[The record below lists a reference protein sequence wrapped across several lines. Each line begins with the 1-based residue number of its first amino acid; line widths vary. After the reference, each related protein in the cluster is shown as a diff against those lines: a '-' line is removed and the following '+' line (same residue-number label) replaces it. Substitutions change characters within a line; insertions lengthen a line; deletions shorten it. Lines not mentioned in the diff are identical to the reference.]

1 MKATIREISR
11 ITGFSPATVSNAL
24 NKKKG
29 VNSATSETIIQV
41 AKELGYYEEATVK
54 KIRFVMYKTNG
65 LIIDDTPFFTMIMDG
80 FQKECK
86 RNGYEM
92 VIYYLDRRDM
102 DFEKQVK
109 NLVEEDSS
117 ALVLVGAELLD
128 QDFRFFESTEC
139 PLLIIDYWHNSMKY
153 NGILINNEDAVA
165 EAVSYLV
172 SKGHKNIGYL
182 KGSFRI
188 KSFQARECGYLKGI
202 EQSQLVYNPEYTVLL
217 STTMDG
223 AYQDMKLYLK
233 RNPKLPTA
241 YFADNDMIA
250 LGAMKAMKEAGIKI
264 PDEVSMVGFD
274 DLPFSEISSPRLS
287 SLRVPKQAMG
297 EMAVHRV
304 LEMMNSRQLVK
315 TKILVCPEFIERD
328 SVKEL

>member
-1 MKATIREISR
+1 
-11 ITGFSPATVSNAL
+11 
-24 NKKKG
+24 
-29 VNSATSETIIQV
+29 
-41 AKELGYYEEATVK
+41 
-54 KIRFVMYKTNG
+54 
-65 LIIDDTPFFTMIMDG
+65 
-80 FQKECK
+80 
-86 RNGYEM
+86 
-92 VIYYLDRRDM
+92 M

-139 PLLIIDYWHNSMKY
+139 PLLIIDYWHYSMKY

-202 EQSQLVYNPEYTVLL
+202 EQSQLVYNPDYTVLL